1 MSKNEKPRGQSPVA
15 VLLDPQTDIPIGERD
30 IRLEDYLN
38 DKVQALADLNNLTTL
53 LESVEVHTQQL
64 EEQVSSPCLS

>member
-53 LESVEVHTQQL
+53 LESVEVHKQQL